1 VSPGDNPRELL
12 GIAARLLEDEAAANS
27 GFFVA
32 ATDTVEHLL
41 VKEGVDGRPASW
53 RNQNACKHTGA
64 GTATAERS
72 IWGQVL
78 GTDFIEAGPDDMPAN
93 KESLVA
99 ATGHEDLLRARE
111 GVDLRLFITRRVEAP
126 KLR

>member
-1 VSPGDNPRELL
+1 MVVRHSR
-12 GIAARLLEDEAAANS
+12 
-27 GFFVA
+27 
-32 ATDTVEHLL
+32 
-41 VKEGVDGRPASW
+41 
-53 RNQNACKHTGA
+53 RNQNACKHRDA

-78 GTDFIEAGPDDMPAN
+78 GTDLSRRIPMTCRLN

-111 GVDLRLFITRRVEAP
+111 GVEVNAPQRLH
-126 KLR
+126 